1 MRVNAMSQL
10 FNKSILDSI
19 KIIKVLEVVNMED
32 NKELIEVIAERD
44 ICGKQFRVWNTPE
57 EPLFLAKDIAQWL
70 GYDGGRKASA
80 SMCRILNKDEKVR
93 CTAWLPRGT
102 GYQRYNALFVNEKG
116 LYKITMRSNK
126 PNAVQFQDKVC
137 EILKEIRQTGGYI
150 ANSQEMTDDELLMKA
165 LDLAQRKIKSRVK
178 QIEC

>member
-1 MRVNAMSQL
+1 M
-10 FNKSILDSI
+10 D
-19 KIIKVLEVVNMED
+19 D
-32 NKELIEVIAERD
+32 NKKLVEVIKVIAEKE

-57 EPLFLAKDIAQWL
+57 EPLFLAKDVAQWL
-70 GYDGGRKASA
+70 GYEGIMAASD
-80 SMCRILNKDEKVR
+80 MCRILNKDEKVK
-93 CTAWLPRGT
+93 CTAWLPWGN
-102 GYQRYNALFVNEKG
+102 GYQRRAAWFINEKG
-116 LYKITMRSNK
+116 LYKVTMRSNK

-165 LDLAQRKIKSRVK
+165 LELAQRKIKSRVY

>member
-1 MRVNAMSQL
+1 M
-10 FNKSILDSI
+10 D
-19 KIIKVLEVVNMED
+19 D
-32 NKELIEVIAERD
+32 NKELIEVIEVIAERD

-150 ANSQEMTDDELLMKA
+150 ANSQEMTDDELLVKA
-165 LDLAQRKIKSRVK
+165 LELAQRKINSRVK

>member
-1 MRVNAMSQL
+1 M
-10 FNKSILDSI
+10 D
-19 KIIKVLEVVNMED
+19 D
-32 NKELIEVIAERD
+32 NKKLTEVIKVIAEKE
-44 ICGKQFRVWNTPE
+44 ICGKQFRVWGTPE
-57 EPLFLAKDIAQWL
+57 KPLFLAKDVAQWL
-70 GYDGGRKASA
+70 GYNGGKKASA

-165 LDLAQRKIKSRVK
+165 LDLAQRKINSRVK

>member
-1 MRVNAMSQL
+1 MDN
-10 FNKSILDSI
+10 NKE
-19 KIIKVLEVVNMED
+19 IIK
-32 NKELIEVIAERD
+32 VIAERE

-57 EPLFLAKDIAQWL
+57 KPLFLAKDVAQWL
-70 GYDGGRKASA
+70 GYEGGRTASA
-80 SMCRILNKDEKVR
+80 DMCRILNKDEKVK

-102 GYQRYNALFVNEKG
+102 GYQRQTTLFINEKG

-150 ANSQEMTDDELLMKA
+150 ANSQKMTDDELLMKA
-165 LDLAQRKIKSRVK
+165 LELAQRKINSRVN

>member
-1 MRVNAMSQL
+1 M
-10 FNKSILDSI
+10 D
-19 KIIKVLEVVNMED
+19 D
-32 NKELIEVIAERD
+32 NKKVTEVIKVIAEKE
-44 ICGKQFRVWNTPE
+44 ICGKQFRVWGTFDN
-57 EPLFLAKDIAQWL
+57 PLFLAKDVAEWL
-70 GYDGGRKASA
+70 GYEGKHAGRD
-80 SMCRILNKDEKVR
+80 MCRILNKDEKVK

-102 GYQRYNALFVNEKG
+102 GYARSATLFVNEKG
-116 LYKITMRSNK
+116 LYKVTMRSDK

-165 LDLAQRKIKSRVK
+165 LDLAQRKINSRVK

>member
-1 MRVNAMSQL
+1 MDDDKQV
-10 FNKSILDSI
+10 
-19 KIIKVLEVVNMED
+19 
-32 NKELIEVIAERD
+32 IEVIAERD